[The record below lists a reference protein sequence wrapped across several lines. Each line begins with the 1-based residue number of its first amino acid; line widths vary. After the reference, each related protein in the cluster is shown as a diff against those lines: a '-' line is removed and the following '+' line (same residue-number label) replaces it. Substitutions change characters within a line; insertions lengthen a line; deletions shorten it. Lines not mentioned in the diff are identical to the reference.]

1 LPAGVLRGGEL
12 WIPPAVASFDM
23 VCVLAGACGGGTH
36 HAPRS
41 IEKLGAA
48 AMTLDL
54 PGGSRRPTGP
64 TTLSSLAHSGPVS
77 TAAPR
82 SRLGLIA
89 GASAIVLG
97 SAIGSALAL
106 RAEPAI
112 APPPPRAS
120 APAAAAPAAGAS
132 IAASPGAAPA
142 IRPAAPAVAAPAA
155 APSPAAAPPAPELRA
170 ALVAQIRDTLQ
181 RFVAWSH
188 AHPGARCPDA
198 AALGAALDPWG
209 QPLRIVCSDQ
219 PPDQIAGV
227 LSYGPDGEPGT
238 RDDVVSWALGAD
250 VTDLARG
257 PRWSAS
263 RGMSPAGPRG
273 PPRGGP
279 RTASAPPP
287 PPPRASAAAAA
298 NDTDGDG
305 IPDRR

>member
-1 LPAGVLRGGEL
+1 
-12 WIPPAVASFDM
+12 
-23 VCVLAGACGGGTH
+23 
-36 HAPRS
+36 
-41 IEKLGAA
+41 
-48 AMTLDL
+48 MTLDL
-54 PGGSRRPTGP
+54 PGRSRRPTGP
-64 TTLSSLAHSGPVS
+64 TTLSSLAHSGQVS
-77 TAAPR
+77 FAAPR
-82 SRLGLIA
+82 SRLGMIV

-106 RAEPAI
+106 RAEPAT
-112 APPPPRAS
+112 APPP
-120 APAAAAPAAGAS
+120 AAP
-132 IAASPGAAPA
+132 P
-142 IRPAAPAVAAPAA
+142 APAA
-155 APSPAAAPPAPELRA
+155 APTSAAPSTGPGAAAVAAPTAVASPAVAPPSAEVRA
-170 ALVAQIRDTLQ
+170 ALVAQIRDALQ

-238 RDDVVSWALGAD
+238 RDDIVSWALGAD

-263 RGMSPAGPRG
+263 RGLVAPASAGPGAPRG
-273 PPRGGP
+273 VAHGGP
-279 RTASAPPP
+279 RTAPGPRPPAL
-287 PPPRASAAAAA
+287 PRPLSGSGA

>member
-1 LPAGVLRGGEL
+1 
-12 WIPPAVASFDM
+12 
-23 VCVLAGACGGGTH
+23 
-36 HAPRS
+36 
-41 IEKLGAA
+41 
-48 AMTLDL
+48 MTLDL
-54 PGGSRRPTGP
+54 PGRSRRPTGP
-64 TTLSSLAHSGPVS
+64 TTLSSLAHGGSIAI
-77 TAAPR
+77 AAPR

-112 APPPPRAS
+112 APPPPRAPDPAAA
-120 APAAAAPAAGAS
+120 APRAGAPIAASPGATPGSGPAAPVAAAPAAGPS
-132 IAASPGAAPA
+132 AP
-142 IRPAAPAVAAPAA
+142 
-155 APSPAAAPPAPELRA
+155 PSAAPPAPELRA
-170 ALVAQIRDTLQ
+170 ALVAQIRDALQ

-188 AHPGARCPDA
+188 VHPGARCPDA

-257 PRWSAS
+257 ARWSAS
-263 RGMSPAGPRG
+263 RGMASAGPRG
-273 PPRGGP
+273 APRGGP

-287 PPPRASAAAAA
+287 PRASAAAGA